1 MIKERTGQGDFIVGI
16 ICCTPPDQEEEMDE
30 ALYRQIGAA
39 SCSQALVVMEDFIHS
54 SVCWRDNTAGHRKS
68 RRFLERID
76 DNFLTQGI
84 EKPMRR
90 RALLDLLLTNKA
102 GLGDVKAEG
111 SLAAVTMR

>member
-1 MIKERTGQGDFIVGI
+1 V
-16 ICCTPPDQEEEMDE
+16 EEF
-30 ALYRQIGAA
+30 YRQLEAI
-39 SCSQALVVMEDFIHS
+39 SHVQTLVLVRDFNHPDI
-54 SVCWRDNTAGHRKS
+54 CWRDNTAGHRKS